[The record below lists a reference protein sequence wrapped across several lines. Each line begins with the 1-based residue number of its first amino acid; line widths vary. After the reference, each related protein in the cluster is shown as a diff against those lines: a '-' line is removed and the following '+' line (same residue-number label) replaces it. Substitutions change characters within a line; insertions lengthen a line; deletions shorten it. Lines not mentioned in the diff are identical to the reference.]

1 MLQRDYFLRLIREFA
16 EALELMLNKKNA
28 EQQREEVKELYR
40 QYVGPY
46 EFYHTATID
55 EVMQSMEQ
63 FPEDE
68 RTDRLEMLAE
78 LCYAEASLLTGP
90 TRQMLEEKAYMLFD
104 FVNTHSATF
113 SIARQQK
120 LALLKQAIDKASKR

>member
-16 EALELMLNKKNA
+16 EALELLLNKKNVQ
-28 EQQREEVKELYR
+28 QQREEIKELYR

-63 FPEDE
+63 FPADE
-68 RTDRLEMLAE
+68 RIDRLEMLAE
-78 LCYAEASLLTGP
+78 LCYAETSMLSGP
-90 TRQMLEEKAYMLFD
+90 SRQMLEEKACALFD
-104 FVNTHSATF
+104 FVDTHSTTF
-113 SIARQQK
+113 SISRQQK
-120 LALLKQAIDKASKR
+120 IADLKARSANGSR